1 MRDSYSFLRLIVC
14 YVLCVF
20 FLFYSFFSTPTIK
33 HKNKPTFTDI
43 FQNTPQKEENLAEN
57 TESLVENINKT
68 PQETTSQK
76 VESVASTT
84 SSKKE
89 TATTSAAA
97 VKGKILTRYIS
108 PYSVKDSYSGVYL
121 KNYTSVKVDLKEL
134 LNKKIN
140 FKINKNS
147 EPQVLI
153 MHTHT
158 TETFMQKQADYYTE
172 DDKSRT
178 TDNSKNMVKIGEII
192 AKRLND
198 NGIKT
203 LHDKTKHD
211 YPEYTGSYGRSA
223 KTVTEY
229 LKKYPSIKVVLDL
242 HRDSVSM
249 GGNDKAKLVTEING
263 KKAAQVMLVMGS
275 QSGSIKNH
283 PNWKE
288 NLKLALKLQQTI
300 ENKYPTLA
308 RPLLLMSKSYNQ
320 KLSTGSMLI
329 EFGTEVNTLDE
340 ACYSAELVG
349 DALVSMLKTIK

>member
-14 YVLCVF
+14 YVLCAF

-68 PQETTSQK
+68 PQETTSPK

-89 TATTSAAA
+89 TTTTNAAA

-158 TETFMQKQADYYTE
+158 TESFMQTDENYYTE
-172 DDKSRT
+172 DFNSRST
-178 TDNSKNMVKIGEII
+178 NNNKNMVKIGGII
-192 AKRLND
+192 AKKLND

-203 LHDKTKHD
+203 LHDKTQHD
-211 YPEYTGSYGRSA
+211 YPEYTGSYNRAA
-223 KTVTEY
+223 KTINSY
-229 LKKYPSIKVVLDL
+229 LKKYPSIKIVLDL
-242 HRDSVSM
+242 HRDAISAD
-249 GGNDKAKLVTEING
+249 GGKAKLVTEIGG

-275 QSGSIKNH
+275 QTGSIKDH
-283 PNWKE
+283 PKWKE
-288 NLKLALKLQQTI
+288 NLSLAVKLQQTM
-300 ENKYPTLA
+300 EAKYPTLA
-308 RPLLLMSKSYNQ
+308 RPLMLMSKKYNQ
-320 KLSTGSMLI
+320 SLSTGSLLI
-329 EFGTEVNTLDE
+329 EFGTDVNTLSE
-340 ACYSAELVG
+340 ACYSAEMVG
-349 DALVSMLKTIK
+349 DSLVSLLNTLK

>member
-1 MRDSYSFLRLIVC
+1 MQNRTSFLRLVIC
-14 YVLCVF
+14 YIACFSLI
-20 FLFYSFFSTPTIK
+20 FYSLWKCLSPTSFAFSDTAFFEPVESFSSSQEETSAEKEQVTE
-33 HKNKPTFTDI
+33 
-43 FQNTPQKEENLAEN
+43 PQKE
-57 TESLVENINKT
+57 
-68 PQETTSQK
+68 TTQTASSQS
-76 VESVASTT
+76 SVSASA
-84 SSKKE
+84 K
-89 TATTSAAA
+89 A
-97 VKGKILTRYIS
+97 VKGKVVTRYIS
-108 PYSVKDSYSGVYL
+108 PYTAPLSYNKVYMKNSTGLNISIKD
-121 KNYTSVKVDLKEL
+121 L
-134 LNKKIN
+134 LSSNIK
-140 FKINKNS
+140 FKITENS
-147 EPQVLI
+147 SPQVLI

-263 KKAAQVMLVMGS
+263 KKAAQIMLVMGS